1 MGRIEGI
8 QARCQGLGPVG
19 SKPSIPRDGP
29 VTSGVCSP
37 FPQEVWRSISRNG
50 IGRKWEVGMVSCKEE
65 VFLNKVIQEAL
76 IHVASIFSTAYLYTI
91 QPVLLRGRLVTIP
104 NYSLRLFISSPI
116 SRYAYSF

>member
-50 IGRKWEVGMVSCKEE
+50 IGRKWEVGVVSCKEE
-65 VFLNKVIQEAL
+65 VFLNKVIQEGLYSCSFHLWYCVPLHNTTGPSPRSFSHYPKLFTQTLHL
-76 IHVASIFSTAYLYTI
+76 ISNF
-91 QPVLLRGRLVTIP
+91 
-104 NYSLRLFISSPI
+104 SLRI
-116 SRYAYSF
+116 